1 MTQSGDQIENPVTGQ
16 RMVFRR
22 TSAETGGEVSENDGF
37 FVAGGFAGPQ
47 HVHPIQDE
55 RFEVISGEA
64 GFIVRGE
71 KKVLGHGETLDVPRG
86 VRHTFWN
93 EGPDELHVR
102 AWFHPGTPSTER
114 FYEVFF
120 RLGREGPVD
129 RHGMPNLFLIALL
142 APEFAD
148 HVRLASPPWWVQ
160 RAVFALLRPVARLL
174 GYQRRAEQLL
184 RTGSTAPARIGGS
197 L

>member
-1 MTQSGDQIENPVTGQ
+1 
-16 RMVFRR
+16 
-22 TSAETGGEVSENDGF
+22 
-37 FVAGGFAGPQ
+37 
-47 HVHPIQDE
+47 
-55 RFEVISGEA
+55 
-64 GFIVRGE
+64 VRGE

-93 EGPDELHVR
+93 DVR

-129 RHGMPNLFLIALL
+129 RHGMPNVFLIALL